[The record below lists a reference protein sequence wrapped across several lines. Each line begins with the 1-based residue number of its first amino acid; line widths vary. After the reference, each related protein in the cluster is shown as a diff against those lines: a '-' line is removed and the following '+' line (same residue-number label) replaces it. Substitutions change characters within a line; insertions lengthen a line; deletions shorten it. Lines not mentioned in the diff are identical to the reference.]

1 MRRSPI
7 LLLLPL
13 LAAACA
19 DTSPSG
25 EDLLG
30 QAEAVLIAPDDLAE
44 DLQVLADW
52 RCQTG
57 LPTELVL
64 LSDALDSGDGD
75 DDAAKLR
82 DYLVGRYEDGGLEHV
97 ILGGDSDVMP
107 YRKIWATVQVEA
119 EQVYEETDV
128 TSDLYFA
135 DLDGDWDPD
144 GDGEYGELDDPAD
157 LLPDVSVGR
166 LPVETGS
173 EVRDY
178 VDKLM
183 TYECSSHLDYQDRV
197 LLSASY
203 AGMGVY
209 ASAGIELI
217 VVPEL
222 PAHLELTR
230 LYEDWQDHDGAVEL
244 TAESFEQALEAGHN
258 VTFQMGHGN
267 EKTMGPLLGSSAI
280 EGVDNETRP
289 NIFITT
295 ECLGG
300 RFDYGSSDS
309 SGEVFVL
316 GETGGVAYLGS
327 THLGIGFP
335 SFSLIMQAL
344 AGTLFGG
351 RSGEPTRLGPTVAK
365 TLRTYS
371 TDEALHSE
379 ANVDR
384 WTNLVTVLLGD
395 PTIPVWSERPRPL
408 ELTVAPVA
416 RCLGAEVTVTT
427 RDGTPAAGVV
437 VTAFSPGELMLRA
450 TTDADGVARLVA
462 DECLFEGAVIT
473 ASGGNYVPT
482 FVDFDQI

>member
-1 MRRSPI
+1 MRRATF

-13 LAAACA
+13 FAAACA
-19 DTSPSG
+19 DTSPAG

-30 QAEAVLIAPDDLAE
+30 QATAVLIAPDDLAE

-57 LPTELVL
+57 LPTELVRL
-64 LSDALDSGDGD
+64 EDALDAGSGDD
-75 DDAAKLR
+75 EAAKLR

-97 ILGGDSDVMP
+97 ILGGDADVMP
-107 YRKIWATVQVEA
+107 YRKIWATVQVDA
-119 EQVYEETDV
+119 EQVYEETYV

-157 LLPDVSVGR
+157 LLPDVSLGR

-178 VDKLM
+178 QDK
-183 TYECSSHLDYQDRV
+183 V

-222 PAHLELTR
+222 PEHLQLTR
-230 LYEDWQDHDGAVEL
+230 LYEDWQDHDDAVEL
-244 TAESFEQALEAGHN
+244 TADSFEKALEEGHN

-267 EKTMGPLLGSSAI
+267 EKTMGPLLGANAI
-280 EGVDNETRP
+280 EGVDNDTRP
-289 NIFITT
+289 NIFVTT

-335 SFSLIMQAL
+335 SFSLIMQDL
-344 AGTLFGG
+344 AGSLFGDRDG
-351 RSGEPTRLGPTVAK
+351 GPTRLGPTVVD

-371 TDEALHSE
+371 TEEALHTE

-395 PTIPVWSERPRPL
+395 PTIPVWSARPRPL
-408 ELTVAPVA
+408 ELAVDPVG

-427 RDGTPAAGVV
+427 RDGAPAAGAV
-437 VTAFSPGELMLRA
+437 VTAYVPGELMMRA
-450 TTDADGVARLVA
+450 TTDGEGVARLVA
-462 DECLFEGAVIT
+462 DECLFEDAVIT
-473 ASGGNYVPT
+473 ASGADYVPVH
-482 FVDFDQI
+482 VDFEAN

>member
-1 MRRSPI
+1 MRRTAF
-7 LLLLPL
+7 LLLPIVL
-13 LAAACA
+13 LACE
-19 DTSPSG
+19 DMSPAG
-25 EDLLG
+25 EDRLG
-30 QAEAVLIAPDDLAE
+30 QAVAVLIAPGDLAE
-44 DLQVLADW
+44 ELQVLADW

-57 LPTELVL
+57 LPTELVRL
-64 LSDALDSGDGD
+64 DEALSEGEGD

-82 DYLVGRYEDGGLEHV
+82 DFLQQRYEGGQLEHV
-97 ILGGDSDVMP
+97 ILGGDADVMP
-107 YRKIWATVQVEA
+107 VREIWATVQVEA

-144 GDGEYGELDDPAD
+144 GDGVYGELDDPAD
-157 LLPDVSVGR
+157 LLPDVSIGR
-166 LPVETGS
+166 LPVETND
-173 EVRDY
+173 EVRAY

-183 TYECSSHLDYQDRV
+183 AYECSDHLDYQDKV

-222 PAHLELTR
+222 PSHLQLTR
-230 LYEDWQDHDGAVEL
+230 LYEDYQDHEGAVEL
-244 TAESFEQALEAGHN
+244 TAESFEKALEEGHN

-267 EKTMGPLLGSSAI
+267 EKTMGPLHGTSTI
-280 EGVDNETRP
+280 EGVDNEPRP

-300 RFDYGSSDS
+300 RFDYSSSDS

-316 GETGGVAYLGS
+316 GDTGGVAYLGA

-335 SFSLIMQAL
+335 SFSLIMQDL
-344 AGTLFGG
+344 ASTLFAGD
-351 RSGEPTRLGPTVAK
+351 RAEPTRLGPEIRDV
-365 TLRTYS
+365 LRDYS
-371 TDEALHSE
+371 DQDAMHSE

-395 PTIPVWSERPRPL
+395 PTLPVWSDRPRPL
-408 ELTVAPVA
+408 ELTVDDVG
-416 RCLGAEVTVTT
+416 RCEGAKATVTT
-427 RDGTPAAGVV
+427 RDGVPVSGVR
-437 VTAFSPGELMLRA
+437 VTAFVRDELYLETR
-450 TTDADGVARLVA
+450 TDDEGVARLVT
-462 DECLFEGAVIT
+462 DGCLFEGALIT
-473 ASGGNYVPT
+473 ASGPGYVPA
-482 FVDFDQI
+482 VQPFDEI